1 MDKQRLWCLNV
12 LFISNN
18 KLWCL
23 FSICVCV
30 CIHVCVSL
38 PQLKCLTQV
47 CFSVSFVCQELG
59 EEILSK
65 ALQRWGAEVSNLKCL
80 CFCFCLLVGCLQT
93 VRAEKACGTL
103 YKYCLSV
110 GRTQTL
116 ALMPWHMCAKKI
128 KKITKNVKTVQSL
141 FFCSL
146 IVSKSH
152 SQITWLIFD
161 FH

>member
-1 MDKQRLWCLNV
+1 MMPIFYVCL
-12 LFISNN
+12 
-18 KLWCL
+18 
-23 FSICVCV
+23 CV

-38 PQLKCLTQV
+38 PELKCLTQV

-93 VRAEKACGTL
+93 VRAEKACRTL

-116 ALMPWHMCAKKI
+116 ALRPWHTCAKKR
-128 KKITKNVKTVQSL
+128 KKKKKLLKNVKTVQSL

-152 SQITWLIFD
+152 SRITWLIFD